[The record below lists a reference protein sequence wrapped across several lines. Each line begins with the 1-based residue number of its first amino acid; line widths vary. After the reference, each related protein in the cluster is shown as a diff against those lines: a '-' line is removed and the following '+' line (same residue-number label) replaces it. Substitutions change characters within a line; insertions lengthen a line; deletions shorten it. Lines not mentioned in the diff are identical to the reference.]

1 MKLDVQPFI
10 ENLRNSLDLTK
21 LKRLLIVHVV
31 DDPAS
36 EFYVKSKLK
45 EAEKWNV
52 YCYEARFKK
61 DVTTEDLAAY
71 VNAQGWSWRNWDGII
86 VQLPLPDH
94 IDEQYVLDQ
103 IPAKLNVDGF
113 EQTNVKHQLYTP
125 CTALGIIEYLKSI
138 TTLEG
143 KNVTLIGRGKTVGK
157 PLIPLLLKENAT
169 LTICHSYTDGFDLH
183 YSYLPLSDI
192 VISAIGKAE
201 EIIIPLDARED
212 AIFIDAG
219 ISRVDGKQVGDI
231 SHDNK
236 NHNLDKVYYTP
247 WTGGVGKLTVA
258 MLMYNVRKEV

>member
-21 LKRLLIVHVV
+21 QKRLLIIHVV

-86 VQLPLPDH
+86 VQLPLPKH
-94 IDEQYVLDQ
+94 INEQYVLDQ

-169 LTICHSYTDGFDLH
+169 LTICHSKTMKDRLNDSLWA
-183 YSYLPLSDI
+183 SDI
-192 VISAIGKAE
+192 VISAIGKPE
-201 EIIIPLDARED
+201 YIDPLYMWHG
-212 AIFIDAG
+212 IFIDAG
-219 ISRVDGKQVGDI
+219 ISRVDGKQVGDL
-231 SHDNK
+231 SHAK
-236 NHNLDKVYYTP
+236 PLLHIKYTP

-258 MLMYNVRKEV
+258 MLMYNTRKEV

>member
-10 ENLRNSLDLTK
+10 EKLRKSCDLSQE
-21 LKRLLIVHVV
+21 KRLLIIQVLG
-31 DDPAS
+31 DDAS
-36 EFYVKSKLK
+36 DLYVRSKLK

-52 YCYEARFKK
+52 HCHVAKFENNA
-61 DVTTEDLAAY
+61 TTEELGY
-71 VNAQGWSWRNWDGII
+71 YLIEERNNGWDGII
-86 VQLPLPDH
+86 VQLPLPKH
-94 IDEQYVLDQ
+94 INEQYILDL
-103 IPAKLNVDGF
+103 IPTKLNVDGF
-113 EQTNVKHQLYTP
+113 EQTYVKHQLYTP

-138 TTLEG
+138 ITLEG
-143 KNVTLIGRGKTVGK
+143 KTVTLIGRGKTVGK
-157 PLIPLLLKENAT
+157 PLIPLLLNENVT
-169 LTICHSYTDGFDLH
+169 LTICHSYTDSFDLH
-183 YSYLPLSDI
+183 YSYLPLADI

-201 EIIIPLDARED
+201 EIIIPLNAREN